1 MAGVT
6 ARPESVIGDGAPA
19 ALTLPHRFDH
29 RGDAV
34 AWGRLGSGPPLVLIH
49 GTPFSSQVWRRIVP
63 WLARRWTLHWFDLLG
78 YGQSD
83 KRAGQD
89 VSLGAQNGLLAALLD
104 EWGLERPAVLA
115 HDIGGAT
122 ALRGWYLDGLRYSAL
137 TLVDPVAVAP
147 WGSPFVAH
155 VRRHEDAFA
164 GMPGYAHEALLR
176 AYLQGAAHRPLDEAA
191 LAVHAG
197 PWLGSEG
204 QTAFY
209 RQIAQLDVRH
219 TDEIEPLYGP
229 MDCEVTLLWGE
240 RDEWIPIERGRALA
254 ERIAGGRLMVVP
266 KCGHL
271 VQEDAPEAIV
281 AAMLGGR

>member
-1 MAGVT
+1 MT
-6 ARPESVIGDGAPA
+6 ARPVEALREGVPGALA
-19 ALTLPHRFDH
+19 SPHRFDH

-63 WLARRWTLHWFDLLG
+63 WLAHRWTVHWFDLLG

-89 VSLGAQNGLLAALLD
+89 VSLGAQNGLLAALFD

-122 ALRGWYLDGLRYSAL
+122 ALRGWHLDGLRYSAL

-164 GMPGYAHEALLR
+164 GMPGHAHGALLR
-176 AYLQGAAHRPLDEAA
+176 AYLQGAAYRPLDEAA
-191 LAVHAG
+191 LAVHAD
-197 PWLGSEG
+197 PWTGTEG
-204 QTAFY
+204 QAAFY

-219 TDEIEPLYGP
+219 TDEVEPLYAA

-240 RDEWIPIERGRALA
+240 RDEWIPVERGRALA
-254 ERIAGGRLMVVP
+254 ERIADGRLTVVP
-266 KCGHL
+266 ECGHL